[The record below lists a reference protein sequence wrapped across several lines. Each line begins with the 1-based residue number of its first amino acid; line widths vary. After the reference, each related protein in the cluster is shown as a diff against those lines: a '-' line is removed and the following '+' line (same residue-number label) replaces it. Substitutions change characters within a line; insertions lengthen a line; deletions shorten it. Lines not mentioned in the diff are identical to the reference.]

1 MTFEQILEILKSGKT
16 EYQVAADLHAAILKA
31 SMPSALSLK
40 PQKERKKREPRKPA
54 IPAADLMNGHAPAE
68 TAQ

>member
-31 SMPSALSLK
+31 STPSALNLN
-40 PQKERKKREPRKPA
+40 PMKERKKREARKPA
-54 IPAADLMNGHAPAE
+54 TPAADLMNGHDSTE

>member
-31 SMPSALSLK
+31 STPSALNIR
-40 PQKERKKREPRKPA
+40 PATPRKKREARKPA
-54 IPAADLMNGHAPAE
+54 TPAADLLNGHSTE